1 MARPLRIE
9 FPGAVYHVTS
19 RGDRREPI
27 VLGDEDRE
35 DLLGVLGQALHRFD
49 ACALAWCL
57 MDNHYHFVLH
67 TRQPNLS
74 LLMRHINGVYT
85 QRFNRRH
92 GKVGHLF
99 QGRFKAI
106 LVDRDAYL
114 LEVCRYVE
122 LNRVR
127 AQLVDH
133 PAQWPWCSYH
143 ALTGLRPAP
152 DWLDVQAVWGYLLGR
167 DVVDEGTRSQAAQA
181 YAALVQAG
189 QGVQLWAQGLRQ
201 QVYLGDE
208 DFVLRMQ
215 ALASNRAVSA
225 KEVPKAQRASP
236 KSLQDWLA
244 LCPTREKALYQAHY
258 ASQISLSEIAR
269 QLVLSVSR
277 ISRIVSGQRALRE
290 TDRLDE
296 MRLGEAKGKT

>member
-1 MARPLRIE
+1 
-9 FPGAVYHVTS
+9 
-19 RGDRREPI
+19 
-27 VLGDEDRE
+27 
-35 DLLGVLGQALHRFD
+35 
-49 ACALAWCL
+49 
-57 MDNHYHFVLH
+57 MDNHYHLVLH
-67 TRQPNLS
+67 TWLPNLS

-127 AQLVDH
+127 ANLVKH

-143 ALTGLRPAP
+143 VLAGLGPAP
-152 DWLDVQAVWGYLLGR
+152 DWLDVGAVWGSLLGR
-167 DVVDEGTRSQAAQA
+167 DAQDDRARAQAALA

-201 QVYLGDE
+201 QMYLGGE
-208 DFVLRMQ
+208 DFVLCMQ
-215 ALASNRAVSA
+215 ALASDRAVSA
-225 KEVPKAQRASP
+225 KEVPKTPRASP

-244 LCPTREKALYQAHY
+244 LCIMRDQALVQAH
-258 ASQISLSEIAR
+258 
-269 QLVLSVSR
+269 
-277 ISRIVSGQRALRE
+277 
-290 TDRLDE
+290 
-296 MRLGEAKGKT
+296 

>member
-9 FPGAVYHVTS
+9 FPGAVYHVTA

-27 VLGDEDRE
+27 FLGDDDRE
-35 DLLGVLGQALHRFD
+35 DLLNVLGHALQRFD

-67 TRQPNLS
+67 TRQANLS
-74 LLMRHINGVYT
+74 RLMRHINGVYT

-92 GKVGHLF
+92 SKVGHLF

-127 AQLVDH
+127 ANLVAH

-143 ALTGLRPAP
+143 ALTGQHHAP
-152 DWLDVQAVWGYLLGR
+152 EWLDAMAVWGYLLGH
-167 DVVDEGTRSQAAQA
+167 DAQDEPARVRAAQA
-181 YAALVQAG
+181 YAALVDAG
-189 QGVQLWAQGLRQ
+189 QGVKLWAQGLRQ
-201 QVYLGDE
+201 QMYLGDE

-215 ALASNRAVSA
+215 ALTSDRAVSS

-236 KSLQDWLA
+236 KSLHDWMG
-244 LCPTREKALYQAHY
+244 LCATRDQAMFQAHY
-258 ASQISLSEIAR
+258 ASQISLTEIAR
-269 QLVLSVSR
+269 QLGLSVSR
-277 ISRIVSGQRALRE
+277 VSRVVSAQRDWRA
-290 TDRLDE
+290 TD
-296 MRLGEAKGKT
+296 

>member
-27 VLGDEDRE
+27 FLGDVDRE
-35 DLLGVLGQALHRFD
+35 NLLSVLGQALHRFD
-49 ACALAWCL
+49 ACAVAWCF

-127 AQLVDH
+127 AHLVEH

-143 ALTGLRPAP
+143 ALAGLSPAP
-152 DWLDVQAVWGYLLGR
+152 DWLDAQAVWGYLLGR
-167 DVVDEGTRSQAAQA
+167 DAQDAQARAQAAQA
-181 YAALVQAG
+181 YVALVQAG

-201 QVYLGDE
+201 QMYLGNE

-215 ALASNRAVSA
+215 ALTSDRAVSA
-225 KEVPKAQRASP
+225 KEIPKQQRASP

-244 LCPTREKALYQAHY
+244 ECPTRDQALVQAHY

-269 QLVLSVSR
+269 QLGLSVSR
-277 ISRIVSGQRALRE
+277 VSRIVSAHRAAILAGSE
-290 TDRLDE
+290 
-296 MRLGEAKGKT
+296 

>member
-1 MARPLRIE
+1 MNFAGP
-9 FPGAVYHVTS
+9 T
-19 RGDRREPI
+19 
-27 VLGDEDRE
+27 
-35 DLLGVLGQALHRFD
+35 
-49 ACALAWCL
+49 
-57 MDNHYHFVLH
+57 
-67 TRQPNLS
+67 
-74 LLMRHINGVYT
+74 T

-167 DVVDEGTRSQAAQA
+167 NVVDEDTRSQAAQA

-244 LCPTREKALYQAHY
+244 LCPTRDQALYQAHY

-269 QLVLSVSR
+269 QLGLSVSR
-277 ISRIVSGQRALRE
+277 ISRIVSGQRVLQE
-290 TDRLDE
+290 TSRQ
-296 MRLGEAKGKT
+296 RHG